1 MNGNKFAAR
10 TPEDVSRLVRD
21 HPLAWLVS
29 ATGNAPRGSL
39 LPLRPIFVDG
49 QLVGLAGHFA
59 RSNPHVELLKHDKHA
74 LVLFLG
80 CNGYISPSWMADR
93 TQAPTWNY
101 ASSQFLVDIELYEDA
116 AGIEAH
122 LRDLVGAMEAG
133 RPNAW
138 SVDEMGE
145 RYRSLARRV
154 IGFTARIRSAE
165 PRFKLGQDERD
176 DVFADIL
183 AGLGRDDAAVLAQW
197 MRSFNPGRGRSERT

>member
-1 MNGNKFAAR
+1 MTENKFAAR
-10 TPEDVSRLVRD
+10 SSEDITKLVQD
-21 HPLAWLVS
+21 YPLAWVVS
-29 ATGNAPRGSL
+29 TAGGEPRGSL
-39 LPLRPIFVDG
+39 LPLRPVFVEG
-49 QLVGLAGHFA
+49 RLAGLTGHFA
-59 RSNPHVELLKHDKHA
+59 RSNPHVGLLRRDGRA

-101 ASSQFLVDIELYEDA
+101 ASSQFLVDIEFFDDA
-116 AGIEAH
+116 GEVEAH

-154 IGFTARIRSAE
+154 IGFTARIRAAE

-183 AGLGRDDAAVLAQW
+183 AGLGRERAGVLTQW
-197 MRSFNPGRGRSERT
+197 MKAFNPDRGQG